1 MLGSRKPKKMD
12 KIYFLNMEVD
22 YNNML
27 EVIKKLI
34 LSILVLNIGAKQ

>member
-1 MLGSRKPKKMD
+1 MAVKEKWT

-22 YNNML
+22 YNNIL
-27 EVIKKLI
+27 EIIRKLI